1 MSVKSSYQVREAF
14 APFCNLIALTLG
26 YNSVERLRLTK
37 IVKEI
42 KFEGVWDELQPR
54 KFFQK
59 QSVTKHLRL
68 TLVPMKN
75 RAPREKFNC
84 YFTGPFSSTRKSFIS
99 VGGWALGYHSM
110 KLRHFPYIS

>member
-1 MSVKSSYQVREAF
+1 
-14 APFCNLIALTLG
+14 
-26 YNSVERLRLTK
+26 
-37 IVKEI
+37 
-42 KFEGVWDELQPR
+42 
-54 KFFQK
+54 
-59 QSVTKHLRL
+59 
-68 TLVPMKN
+68 MKN